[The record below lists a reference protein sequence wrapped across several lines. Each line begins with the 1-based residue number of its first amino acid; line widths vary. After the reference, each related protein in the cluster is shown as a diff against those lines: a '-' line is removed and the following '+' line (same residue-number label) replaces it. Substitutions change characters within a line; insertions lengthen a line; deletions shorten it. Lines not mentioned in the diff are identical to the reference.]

1 MFNQRGDFMKKQIIF
16 TLVVSLLSFGM
27 IDSAMTSEIEIPLVS
42 LEEQKKI
49 RELELKKLEE
59 ERIQEYHDNEL
70 SRFLTDIGFRESGN
84 RYDITNKWGYMGRFQ
99 FGKSTLKGL
108 GFEVSK
114 SEFLSNPQLQD
125 SAMMALLNH
134 NKEKLQKYIDVYDGQ
149 TINGMLITESG
160 ILAAAHLGGQGSV
173 KRYFKHGK
181 VFRDGN
187 GTKITSY
194 MNKFSGY
201 DIKLKPN
208 S

>member
-1 MFNQRGDFMKKQIIF
+1 MKRQVIF
-16 TLVVSLLSFGM
+16 ALVISLLSFGM
-27 IDSAMTSEIEIPLVS
+27 IDSAVTRDKSDNQIELVD
-42 LEEQKKI
+42 LEKQRQEELCKI
-49 RELELKKLEE
+49 EE
-59 ERIQEYHDNEL
+59 EKYLIELHHQQELQN
-70 SRFLTDIGFRESGN
+70 FLDAIGFRESGN
-84 RYDITNKWGYMGRFQ
+84 RYGITNKWGYMGKYQ
-99 FGKSTLKGL
+99 FGRSTLKGL
-108 GFEVSK
+108 GFKVTK
-114 SEFLSNPQLQD
+114 KEFLSNPQLQEE
-125 SAMMALLNH
+125 AMMALLLH
-134 NKEKLQKYIDVYDGQ
+134 NKEKLQLYIDTFDGK

-173 KRYFKHGK
+173 KRYFKKGK

>member
-1 MFNQRGDFMKKQIIF
+1 MKRQIIF

-27 IDSAMTSEIEIPLVS
+27 IDSAVTKDKSDNMETMLID
-42 LEEQKKI
+42 LEKQ
-49 RELELKKLEE
+49 RELELLKIEQ
-59 ERIQEYHDNEL
+59 ERIRIEQYHQEEL
-70 SRFLTDIGFRESGN
+70 QNFLNAIGHRESTN
-84 RYDITNKWGYMGRFQ
+84 RYDVVNRWGYMGKYQ
-99 FGKSTLKGL
+99 FGRSTLKGL
-108 GFEVSK
+108 GFKVTK
-114 SEFLSNPQLQD
+114 QEFLNNPQLQEE
-125 SAMMALLNH
+125 AMMALLLH
-134 NKEKLQKYIDVYDGQ
+134 NKEKLQKYIDVFDGK

-173 KRYFKHGK
+173 KRYFKNGK